1 MCASKTD
8 LELYIH
14 IPFCIKKCNYCD
26 FLSFPSNEER
36 REIYVQSLINEIE
49 QTGKL
54 LDKDA
59 YAVRSIFIGG
69 GTPSILET
77 QQMRSIFDA
86 IRATFPIDSDAEI
99 TVEVNPGT
107 VDKLKLMAYRNVGI
121 NRLSIGLQSTDDQE
135 LKMLGRIHT
144 YKDFLDTYTL
154 AREVGFQNINVD
166 LMSGIPFQTLG
177 GWEDTLKKVAELGLE
192 HISAN
197 SLIIEEGTPFYEK
210 YGEGERAEARRRR
223 ELPDEDTERMMY
235 QFTKNI
241 LWSYGYHRYEIS
253 NYAKEGYECR
263 HNLGYWNRTEYLG
276 IGTGAASLINNQ
288 RFVEGGEIEVLSLQN
303 QMEEYMFLWLR
314 KIEGVSKTDF
324 RQTFGRSIENAY
336 GKVLIDM
343 YQKQLLEDTGEYIR
357 LTEKGIDVSN
367 YVMSEFLF

>member
-1 MCASKTD
+1 MNGGM
-8 LELYIH
+8 ELYLH
-14 IPFCIKKCNYCD
+14 MPFCVRKCAYCD
-26 FLSFPSNEER
+26 FLSFPSGAKTQRMYAKRLMEDIGVMGKR
-36 REIYVQSLINEIE
+36 YGEIPVE
-49 QTGKL
+49 T
-54 LDKDA
+54 
-59 YAVRSIFIGG
+59 IFIGG
-69 GTPSILET
+69 GTPSV
-77 QQMRSIFDA
+77 
-86 IRATFPIDSDAEI
+86 PDSGLIVEIMEHVRHAFHVADGAEI
-99 TVEVNPGT
+99 SMEANPGT
-107 VDKLKLMAYRNVGI
+107 VTREKLTDYRKAGI
-121 NRLSIGLQSTDDQE
+121 NRLSFGLQSANDRE
-135 LKMLGRIHT
+135 LKLLGRIHT
-144 YKDFLDTYTL
+144 WAEFLESFTL
-154 AREVGFQNINVD
+154 ARECGFANLNID
-166 LMSGIPFQTLG
+166 LMSALPGQTCES
-177 GWEDTLKKVAELGLE
+177 WKETLSRVTDLDPE
-192 HISAN
+192 HISAY

-303 QMEEYMFLWLR
+303 QMEEYMFLGLR

>member
-1 MCASKTD
+1 M
-8 LELYIH
+8 
-14 IPFCIKKCNYCD
+14 
-26 FLSFPSNEER
+26 
-36 REIYVQSLINEIE
+36 
-49 QTGKL
+49 
-54 LDKDA
+54 
-59 YAVRSIFIGG
+59 
-69 GTPSILET
+69 
-77 QQMRSIFDA
+77 
-86 IRATFPIDSDAEI
+86 
-99 TVEVNPGT
+99 
-107 VDKLKLMAYRNVGI
+107 KLMAYRNVGI

-177 GWEDTLKKVAELGLE
+177 GWEDTLKKVAELGPE
-192 HISAN
+192 HISAY

-303 QMEEYMFLWLR
+303 QMEEYMFLGLR